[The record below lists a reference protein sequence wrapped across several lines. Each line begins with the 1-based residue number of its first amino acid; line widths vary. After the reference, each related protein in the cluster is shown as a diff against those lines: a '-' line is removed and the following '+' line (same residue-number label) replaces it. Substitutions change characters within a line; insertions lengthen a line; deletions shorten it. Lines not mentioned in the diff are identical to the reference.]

1 MAACAVA
8 TRCLSSSAMPPEA
21 EGEGVE
27 PPRSCDPAVFE
38 TAYRARGSPSVS
50 GPDRS
55 RTCTSPGKSRELSV
69 ELRSQDVV
77 GRDRTCDAPRFR
89 RALYRLS
96 FDHVG
101 WARLDSNQQPLV
113 CKTSALS
120 IELLAHE
127 YRGRESNPHGRGP
140 RRSRRRASAV
150 PPPRS
155 DSGTRD
161 RTSISTFRAWC
172 PAG

>member
-1 MAACAVA
+1 
-8 TRCLSSSAMPPEA
+8 MPPEA

-96 FDHVG
+96 FDHVDGQG
-101 WARLDSNQQPLV
+101 W
-113 CKTSALS
+113 T
-120 IELLAHE
+120 
-127 YRGRESNPHGRGP
+127 
-140 RRSRRRASAV
+140 
-150 PPPRS
+150 
-155 DSGTRD
+155 
-161 RTSISTFRAWC
+161 RTSSLLFVRQALY
-172 PAG
+172 PG

>member
-1 MAACAVA
+1 
-8 TRCLSSSAMPPEA
+8 MPPEA

-96 FDHVG
+96 FDHVDGQG
-101 WARLDSNQQPLV
+101 WTRTSSLLFVRQALYPLSYSPGMMV
-113 CKTSALS
+113 
-120 IELLAHE
+120 
-127 YRGRESNPHGRGP
+127 
-140 RRSRRRASAV
+140 
-150 PPPRS
+150 
-155 DSGTRD
+155 TRD
-161 RTSISTFRAWC
+161 PLGHLQET
-172 PAG
+172 